1 MELIDFARRVLSS
14 SELAVKLESPQD
26 LTDDR
31 PVHFYEI
38 PNQPGRPGNLALDKW
53 KSSPRVPFPTQS
65 ELHDPRN
72 VGVLLHF
79 FANHELLAMEL
90 MALALLRF
98 TDAPPAFRLG
108 VARTML
114 DEQRHL
120 KSYIKKMADLGV
132 EFGSLPVND
141 FFWTQCGGMKTPMDY
156 VSRMSL
162 TFEQANLDFASYFR
176 DVLLLVGHSETAQL
190 MQSVLDDEIGHVKHG
205 LTWFRRWKPE
215 EKSDW
220 QAFCESLGGEI
231 NPSRAKGSVFSVDS
245 RQRAGLSAD
254 FIDSLKIFSQSKG
267 SLPRLS
273 FFNPDAEEQIR
284 LRVSS
289 PLCLAPHLL
298 AARDDLSSIMMFVL
312 NEDDLLVLPRDLPRS
327 FLLALRDCGF
337 ALPELMVSKTDE
349 RSLLSSC
356 RDRRFKNVTPW
367 ATTPWTMK
375 LEGLLNVKVPS
386 AEEGQ
391 DLRHVYSKATALT
404 VLKKALMKNLD
415 DERLVGHELVG
426 DVVSDPEQFER
437 LISDLYASGCQ
448 GNFLAKKPWS
458 ASGRHRLVGEINS
471 LPWSEQPLSLRK
483 WFEKAWQKDESPIVQ
498 PLFERVFDISV
509 QGRVDVE
516 QGNTKVHVHGMTRVL
531 NLPNGQY
538 AGTCVGRI
546 LSGLEESH
554 LRFWYEQKPQTFG
567 SVENALRHFAHEAGQ
582 ALAESGFRGAFG
594 IDSFVFR
601 KSADQFGLYPLVE
614 INPRFTMGRVALAL
628 EKRMAPGRLGL
639 WLHVPVSWLPML
651 NADSF
656 VTLSQRWQR
665 LMPLETHTKS
675 GGTVI
680 LSGMLETTPAE
691 QAERVW
697 TCFIVGSELDEVL
710 KKLGIEELSLFSGSP
725 KATRSAGRHGSQL

>member
-14 SELAVKLESPQD
+14 SELAVKLETPLD

-31 PVHFYEI
+31 PFHFYDI
-38 PNQPGRPGNLALDKW
+38 PNQPGRPGNLALDRW
-53 KSSPRVPFPTQS
+53 KSSPRVSFPTQS

-79 FANHELLAMEL
+79 FANHELLALEL

-98 TDAPPAFRLG
+98 TDAPAAFRLG
-108 VARTML
+108 VAKTML

-120 KSYIKKMADLGV
+120 QSYIKKMTDLGV

-176 DVLLLVGHSETAQL
+176 DVLLLVGDSETATL

-205 LTWFRRWKPE
+205 LTWFRRWKSE

-284 LRVSS
+284 LGVSS
-289 PLCLAPHLL
+289 PLCLAPHLI
-298 AARDDLSSIMMFVL
+298 AARDDLSSVMMFVL
-312 NEDDLLVLPRDLPRS
+312 NEDDALVLPRELPRS
-327 FLLALRDCGF
+327 FLVALRDCGF
-337 ALPELMVSKTDE
+337 ALPELVVSKTDE
-349 RSLLSSC
+349 QSLLKSC
-356 RDRRFKNVTPW
+356 RHRRFKSVTPW

-375 LEGLLNVKVPS
+375 LEGLLNVKAHS
-386 AEEGQ
+386 AEEGH
-391 DLRHVYSKATALT
+391 DLRHVYSKATALSL
-404 VLKKALMKNLD
+404 LKRTLMKNPV
-415 DERLVGHELVG
+415 DERLVGQELVG
-426 DVVSDPEQFER
+426 DVVADPMQFER
-437 LISDLYASGCQ
+437 LMADWHGSVSQ

-458 ASGRHRLVGEINS
+458 ASGRHRLVGEIS
-471 LPWSEQPLSLRK
+471 TLPWSEQPLSLRR
-483 WFEKAWQKDESPIVQ
+483 WFEKAWKKDEIPIVQ
-498 PLFERVFDISV
+498 PLFERAFDISV
-509 QGRVDVE
+509 QGRVDQE
-516 QGNTKVHVHGMTRVL
+516 QGNAKVHVHGMTRVL

-554 LRFWYEQKPQTFG
+554 LRFWYEHRPQ
-567 SVENALRHFAHEAGQ
+567 ALANIETILRYFAHEAGQ

-594 IDSFVFR
+594 IDSFVFT
-601 KSADQFGLYPLVE
+601 KSGGQLGLYPLVE
-614 INPRFTMGRVALAL
+614 INPRFTMGRVALGL
-628 EKRMAPGRLGL
+628 GKRMAPGRMGL
-639 WLHVPVSWLPML
+639 WLHVPVVWLSKL
-651 NADSF
+651 NVDSF
-656 VTLSQRWQR
+656 VMLSERWRR
-665 LMPLETHTKS
+665 LMPLKTHTRS

-680 LSGMLETTPAE
+680 LSGILETTPAE

-710 KKLGIEELSLFSGSP
+710 KTLGIEELFLLNGSP
-725 KATRSAGRHGSQL
+725 KATSSIGRPDSQL